1 MKTFPPGLPA
11 GFDHARQ
18 HTRIGQFPE
27 TDAADRKFPD
37 IATRTPATLAAVVF
51 SDLELWFQS
60 LLNDQTS
67 LCHLKSLIS

>member
-1 MKTFPPGLPA
+1 MKTFLPGLPA

-18 HTRIGQFPE
+18 HAGIRQFPE
-27 TDAADRKFPD
+27 TNAANREFPD
-37 IATRTPATLAAVVF
+37 IATRTPAALAAVVF
-51 SDLELWFQS
+51 SDLELGFLS